1 MSENTVPE
9 QIPLSRERRTELLAY
24 AEPAELIELADTCLS
39 IDPDPVVIVAPEL
52 GTITAQV
59 REPIVGQRFL
69 LGDVL
74 VCRAEVEWS
83 GYRGWAMR
91 TDEDRPA
98 VLAAAILDA
107 AAQSDATRAEQVDAL
122 CVRVAERIR
131 DDEAA
136 EWAELEPTIVRFEEL
151 R

>member
-1 MSENTVPE
+1 MSEHTVPE

-24 AEPAELIELADTCLS
+24 AGSAELMELADTCLGAGE
-39 IDPDPVVIVAPEL
+39 DPVVVVAPEL

-74 VCRAEVEWS
+74 VCRAEVQWS

-91 TDEDRPA
+91 TDENRPA
-98 VLAAAILDA
+98 ALAAAILDA
-107 AAQSDATRAEQVDAL
+107 AQADPVHAEQVDAL
-122 CVRVAERIR
+122 CARVTERTR